1 MITLITVLGVK
12 VMSQSDFSVKVK
24 NQIKRTKLGGQKIR
38 TSIDTRST
46 LTGFTGRYKVT
57 QI

>member
-24 NQIKRTKLGGQKIR
+24 SQIKRTKLGGQKIG
-38 TSIDTRST
+38 TSIGTRST
-46 LTGFTGRYKVT
+46 LTGFTGRYKVA

>member
-1 MITLITVLGVK
+1 
-12 VMSQSDFSVKVK
+12 MSQSDFSVKVK

-46 LTGFTGRYKVT
+46 LTGFTGRYKVA